1 MIGHSGVWAAVL
13 LALGLWVGAPGCKP
27 KDPDVR
33 TGPQGASANKADG
46 PGKAGGSQ
54 SPTSTKPSGKTAPAD
69 RPTRYDDAPKVVAL
83 GDVHGDLEA
92 TRAAL
97 RLAGAIGTDSDDWI
111 GGKLVL
117 VQTGDQLDR
126 GDDEQAI
133 LDLFTKLE
141 TQAAKAGGAVHV
153 LNGNHEL
160 MNVAGDLRYVT
171 QGGLEDFA
179 DVEGL
184 DLSDPRLARLPP
196 EARARMAAFMP
207 GGPYANVLATRN
219 TVVIVGRS
227 VFVHGGVLP
236 AHVPGG
242 VPDLEKLNADARGWL
257 SATAENADAI
267 AAKLM
272 NPQSVVWTRLYA
284 SDDEQACD
292 ALLQTLNKLDVDRMV
307 VGHTVQSGGITSGCS
322 GRIWRIDVGMA
333 AHYGGSPQVLVIE
346 GDRVTTRPG

>member
-1 MIGHSGVWAAVL
+1 MIHRRLVWAPVL
-13 LALGLWVGAPGCKP
+13 LALGVWVGAPGCKP
-27 KDPDVR
+27 PDPADG
-33 TGPQGASANKADG
+33 TGPQNASANKPAG
-46 PGKAGGSQ
+46 SGKAGGSQ
-54 SPTSTKPSGKTAPAD
+54 SPTSPPKRPAAPPAD
-69 RPTRYDDAPKVVAL
+69 RPTRYDDAAKIVAL

-92 TRAAL
+92 TRRAL
-97 RLAGAIGTDSDDWI
+97 RLAGAIGTDGDDWI
-111 GGKLVL
+111 GGQLVL

-133 LDLFTKLE
+133 IDLFTRLE
-141 TQAAKAGGAVHV
+141 GQAAKAGGAVHV

-184 DLSDPRLARLPP
+184 NLSDPRLARLPA

-236 AHVPGG
+236 THVPGG
-242 VPDLEKLNADARGWL
+242 VPDLEKLNADARAWL
-257 SATAENADAI
+257 SGTADNADAI

-284 SDDEQACD
+284 SDEQQACD

-322 GRIWRIDVGMA
+322 DRIWRIDVGMA
-333 AHYGGSPQVLVIE
+333 EHYGGSPQVLVIE
-346 GDRVTTRPG
+346 GDRVSTLPG